1 VKRKI
6 FRSLLL
12 LSVAS
17 VLATALLL
25 CQVYYL
31 AIGGAARAELR
42 EQAAE
47 LRDLG
52 RASLLSARLADT
64 RLTLIGADGT
74 VIYDNVAAASM
85 LANHGDRPE
94 VAAAL
99 AAGSGES
106 RRFSFTQGE
115 ETYYYAVRLP
125 DGAVMRLSKTSGR
138 LAAVFMGTLPA
149 AAAAAL
155 GVVALSYLWA
165 GRLTRR
171 VIAPLDS
178 AASDGG
184 AEAVYDEIAPFVR
197 TITRQREHI
206 AEQLAELRARTET
219 MDAIMGN
226 IEEGLILLN
235 KTGGIVL
242 ASRSALT
249 LFGAA
254 GDMRERDFLELAR
267 DLPLLTLARAALA
280 GEGGETELRR
290 GETVWRVYCRPV
302 AGGGAML
309 LLLDITA
316 QAGTEKL
323 RREFTA
329 NVSHELR
336 TPLTNI
342 SGYAEMLASGV
353 VDGEDTAV
361 FAARIHAEAARLI
374 TLTEDIL
381 LLSSLDENGK
391 TGLPTEEADMGRI
404 AAEVAEALAPGA
416 AAAGVT
422 LRTEGGGAVSGK
434 RSLLYEMVYN
444 LVDNGIKYNRPGGE
458 VAVSVKTEAGQVEI
472 EVRDTGAGIPLDRQ
486 ERIFERFYRGEPS
499 RSPKTG
505 GAGLGLSIVKH
516 VAAAHGG
523 SVSVQSVPGSGTAV
537 TVILPAA
544 AAEVQND
551 AGVQNFELPQV

>member
-1 VKRKI
+1 MKKKI

-17 VLATALLL
+17 VLATAFLL

-47 LRDLG
+47 LRDLD
-52 RASLLSARLADT
+52 RASLLNARLADT

-94 VAAAL
+94 VEAAL
-99 AAGSGES
+99 AAGTGES

-125 DGAVMRLSKTSGR
+125 DGAVMRLAKTSGR

-267 DLPLLTLARAALA
+267 DLPLLTLVRAALG

-290 GETVWRVYCRPV
+290 GEAIWRVYCRPV

-353 VDGEDTAV
+353 VSGEDTAV
-361 FAARIHAEAARLI
+361 FAGRIHAEAARLI

-391 TGLPTEEADMGRI
+391 TGLPAAEVADMGRI

-458 VAVSVKTEAGQVEI
+458 VAVRVKTGAGQVEI
-472 EVRDTGAGIPLDRQ
+472 EVRDTGAGIPPDRQ

-523 SVSVQSVPGSGTAV
+523 SVSVQSVPDSGTAV

-544 AAEVQND
+544 AA
-551 AGVQNFELPQV
+551 GVQNFEPQLV